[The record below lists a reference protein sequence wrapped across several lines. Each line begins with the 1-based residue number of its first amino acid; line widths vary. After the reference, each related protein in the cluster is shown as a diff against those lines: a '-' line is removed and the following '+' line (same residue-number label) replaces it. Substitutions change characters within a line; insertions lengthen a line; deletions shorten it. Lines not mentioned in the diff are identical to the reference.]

1 MLSQDTLGHVADK
14 IGKRFSGV
22 ETLVLTTVAKR
33 IREIGEVLPSDA
45 TALARLTNIGS
56 DISTITLYFQQQ
68 TGLAAS
74 EIQQIYQA
82 AAIANLEFAR
92 KFYAAQG
99 RRYIPYANNAPLQRI
114 VEAQTQLTANTLE
127 NLSNTTVMNGGQ
139 GKNYMPIDMAYRR
152 MVDLAVSAVQAGVSD
167 YNAAMHDSVARM
179 ARAGVK
185 TVEYA
190 SGVHR
195 RLDSAVR
202 MNIIDGV
209 RAVNQDV
216 ARQIGAEFGADGV
229 ELSAH
234 MTCAPD
240 HLPMQG
246 RQFAQVE
253 FDALQTQRPSRDYQG
268 HSYDA
273 IRRPIGMW
281 NCRHFAYP
289 IVLGVSEPIHT
300 DGELER
306 IREDNEKTIDIA
318 GKQMTAYEASQLMR
332 KIETQIRK
340 AKNEA
345 VTFGASGDKFSE
357 AMARD
362 RVRVLT
368 AKYQAVAQA
377 ANQRMKYAR
386 IRVPGYKTSTPPLQ
400 TELSSNGYRG
410 IIERDGNREY
420 ARILNARGE
429 EKYNYLHTDVIQNL
443 DSSEAI
449 RKHFEYVDKFGDK
462 CSPIT
467 QEFGEFKIDIQKE
480 IAEGLEWA
488 RTTYKLDQLPA
499 KITRETGRGR
509 TTGAYNPVE
518 NKIYFRPR
526 ISINDAFATAV
537 HEMTHY
543 TARRKFVNPDGICN
557 QALRNLRIRGKSKA
571 ERLQRE
577 VAGLTNSTHD
587 WDTPDELVA
596 YSLEREATN
605 RQTTLSTEIAKLFME
620 AILK

>member
-1 MLSQDTLGHVADK
+1 MISQDTLAHVADK
-14 IGKRFSGV
+14 IAKRLGGV
-22 ETLVLTTVAKR
+22 ETMVLTTIAKR

-99 RRYIPYANNAPLQRI
+99 RRYIPYANNDPLQRI
-114 VEAQTQLTANTLE
+114 VEAQTQLTANSLE

-167 YNAAMHDSVARM
+167 YNAAMHDSIARM

-268 HSYDA
+268 HRYDA

-318 GKQMTAYEASQLMR
+318 GKPMTAYEASQLMR

-386 IRVPGYKTSTPPLQ
+386 IRVPGY
-400 TELSSNGYRG
+400 R
-410 IIERDGNREY
+410 
-420 ARILNARGE
+420 
-429 EKYNYLHTDVIQNL
+429 
-443 DSSEAI
+443 
-449 RKHFEYVDKFGDK
+449 
-462 CSPIT
+462 
-467 QEFGEFKIDIQKE
+467 
-480 IAEGLEWA
+480 
-488 RTTYKLDQLPA
+488 
-499 KITRETGRGR
+499 
-509 TTGAYNPVE
+509 
-518 NKIYFRPR
+518 
-526 ISINDAFATAV
+526 
-537 HEMTHY
+537 
-543 TARRKFVNPDGICN
+543 
-557 QALRNLRIRGKSKA
+557 
-571 ERLQRE
+571 
-577 VAGLTNSTHD
+577 
-587 WDTPDELVA
+587 
-596 YSLEREATN
+596 
-605 RQTTLSTEIAKLFME
+605 
-620 AILK
+620 

>member
-1 MLSQDTLGHVADK
+1 MLSQDTLGHMADK

-92 KFYAAQG
+92 KFYTAQG

-345 VTFGASGDKFSE
+345 VTFGASGDTFSE
-357 AMARD
+357 TMARD

-420 ARILNARGE
+420 ARILNAHGE

-443 DSSEAI
+443 DSAEAI
-449 RKHFEYVDKFGDK
+449 RKHFEYVDKFGDEY
-462 CSPIT
+462 SPIT

-488 RTTYKLDQLPA
+488 RTTYKLDRLPA

-509 TTGAYNPVE
+509 TTGAYNPAE

>member
-14 IGKRFSGV
+14 IAKRFSGV

-45 TALARLTNIGS
+45 TALARLTDIGA
-56 DISTITLYFQQQ
+56 DISTITLYFKQQ
-68 TGLAAS
+68 TGLAAN

-82 AAIANLEFAR
+82 AAIANMEFAR

-99 RRYIPYANNAPLQRI
+99 RQYIPYANNAPLQRI
-114 VEAQTQLTANTLE
+114 VEAQTQLTANTME

-139 GKNYMPIDMAYRR
+139 GKNYMPIDRAYRR
-152 MVDLAVSAVQAGVSD
+152 MVDLAVSAVQAGVGD
-167 YNAAMHDSVARM
+167 YNSAVHDSVARM

-216 ARQIGAEFGADGV
+216 ARQIGVEFGADGV

-318 GKQMTAYEASQLMR
+318 GKPMTAYEASQLMR

-357 AMARD
+357 ATARD

-368 AKYQAVAQA
+368 AKYQAVAKA

-386 IRVPGYKTSTPPLQ
+386 IRVPGYKTSAPPLQ
-400 TELSSNGYRG
+400 SELNSDGYRG

-420 ARILNARGE
+420 MRILDAHGQ
-429 EKYNYLHTDVIQNL
+429 EKYRYLHTDAIQNL

-449 RKHFEYVDKFGDK
+449 RKYFEYTDEYGDK
-462 CSPIT
+462 YSPIT
-467 QEFGEFKIDIQKE
+467 PEFGEYKLDLQKE
-480 IAEGLEWA
+480 IAEGVEWA
-488 RTTYKLDQLPA
+488 RKTYELKMLPN
-499 KITRETGRGR
+499 KITRALPGMRSFGVYNEARRDIRLQRGLR
-509 TTGAYNPVE
+509 AE
-518 NKIYFRPR
+518 L
-526 ISINDAFATAV
+526 AFKTAV
-537 HEMTHY
+537 HEMTHFADHVHGHVAK
-543 TARRKFVNPDGICN
+543 TICENARKNLGMRKN
-557 QALRNLRIRGKSKA
+557 GKDYIGSAYAIAA
-571 ERLQRE
+571 EY
-577 VAGLTNSTHD
+577 SSD
-587 WDTPDELVA
+587 PSELLA
-596 YSLEREATN
+596 YSMERYAANTSN
-605 RQTTLSTEIAKLFME
+605 SLANEIAKLFIEEM
-620 AILK
+620 KKHGTP